1 MDSIKSFLPSSSSES
16 SQPEE
21 YDNIFTYLLS
31 FVALIF
37 TFVYDNFAY
46 IFGIVVVM
54 FGILVYIKMTKTD
67 LNSQLMSKSQTVVIE
82 GMEGMTHG
90 NNDKNSI
97 NDNNDNSD
105 NSGDAGPGTNIIK
118 TAPTSILT
126 GSGTGTAT
134 AAPYLAND
142 LITPPITTDLE
153 TKLKSDF
160 CKMHSSKNSSMTHLD
175 SECGAFGKKSS
186 CLNTDCCGW
195 AVTNDNDNPDG
206 KCRAGDKS
214 GITFKYDDA
223 GKKIDIDCYYYKG
236 NVGIGSKCVP

>member
-16 SQPEE
+16 TQPEA

-31 FVALIF
+31 FIALIF
-37 TFVYDNFAY
+37 TFIYDNFAY
-46 IFGIVVVM
+46 IFGIIVIM
-54 FGILVYIKMTKTD
+54 FGILVYIKMTKID
-67 LNSQLMSKSQTVVIE
+67 LSSQPMSKSQTVIIE

-90 NNDKNSI
+90 NDDKNGI
-97 NDNNDNSD
+97 NDNS
-105 NSGDAGPGTNIIK
+105 DAGPGTSIIK

-126 GSGTGTAT
+126 GAGTGTAT

-142 LITPPITTDLE
+142 LLTQPIDLE
-153 TKLKSDF
+153 KKLKSGF
-160 CKMHSSKNSSMTHLD
+160 CKMHASKNSSMTDLD
-175 SECGAFGKKSS
+175 SECGAFGKSS

-195 AVTNDNDNPDG
+195 AVTSDNPDG
-206 KCRAGDKS
+206 KCRVGDKS

-236 NVGIGSKCVP
+236 NSGIGNKCAQ

>member
-1 MDSIKSFLPSSSSES
+1 MDSSKSILPSSSSES

-31 FVALIF
+31 FIALIF

-46 IFGIVVVM
+46 IIGVVVTM

-67 LNSQLMSKSQTVVIE
+67 LNSQLMSKSQKVVIE

-97 NDNNDNSD
+97 NDNGDNNNDNT
-105 NSGDAGPGTNIIK
+105 GPGTSIIK

-126 GSGTGTAT
+126 GAGRGTAT
-134 AAPYLAND
+134 AAPYLTND

-153 TKLKSDF
+153 TKLKSGF
-160 CKMHSSKNSSMTHLD
+160 CKMHSSKNSSMTDLD
-175 SECGAFGKKSS
+175 SECGAFGKSS

-195 AVTNDNDNPDG
+195 AVTSDNDNPGG

-236 NVGIGSKCVP
+236 NAGIGSKCVP

>member
-16 SQPEE
+16 TQPED

-31 FVALIF
+31 FIALIF

-46 IFGIVVVM
+46 IFGIIVIM
-54 FGILVYIKMTKTD
+54 FGIMVYIKMTKTD

-90 NNDKNSI
+90 K
-97 NDNNDNSD
+97 
-105 NSGDAGPGTNIIK
+105 GDDGDTGPGTSIIK

-126 GSGTGTAT
+126 GAGTGTAT

-142 LITPPITTDLE
+142 LITPPITTELE
-153 TKLKSDF
+153 TKLKSGF
-160 CKMHSSKNSSMTHLD
+160 CKMHSSKNSSMTDLD
-175 SECGAFGKKSS
+175 SECGAFGKSS

-195 AVTNDNDNPDG
+195 AVTSDNDNPDG

-214 GITFKYDDA
+214 GITFKYNNA
-223 GKKIDIDCYYYKG
+223 NKKIDIDCYYYKG
-236 NVGIGSKCVP
+236 NAGIGSKCVQ

>member
-1 MDSIKSFLPSSSSES
+1 MDSMKSFLPSSSSES

-31 FVALIF
+31 FIALIF
-37 TFVYDNFAY
+37 TFIYDNFAY
-46 IFGIVVVM
+46 IFGIVVIM

-67 LNSQLMSKSQTVVIE
+67 LNSQLMSKSQTVIIE
-82 GMEGMTHG
+82 GMEGMTH
-90 NNDKNSI
+90 NNNVKNA
-97 NDNNDNSD
+97 DNGD
-105 NSGDAGPGTNIIK
+105 SGDAGPGTSIIK

-126 GSGTGTAT
+126 GAGTGTAT

-160 CKMHSSKNSSMTHLD
+160 CKMHASKNSSMTDLD
-175 SECGAFGKKSS
+175 SECGAFEKSS

-195 AVTNDNDNPDG
+195 AVTSDNENPDG

-214 GITFKYDDA
+214 GITFKYDA
-223 GKKIDIDCYYYKG
+223 GKKIDIDCYYYKR
-236 NVGIGSKCVP
+236 NAGIGSKCVP

>member
-1 MDSIKSFLPSSSSES
+1 MDSIKSILPSSSSSES

-31 FVALIF
+31 FIALIF

-46 IFGIVVVM
+46 IIGVVVTM

-67 LNSQLMSKSQTVVIE
+67 LNSQLMSKSQKVVIE

-90 NNDKNSI
+90 NNDKNAI
-97 NDNNDNSD
+97 NNDG
-105 NSGDAGPGTNIIK
+105 GDTGPGTSIIK

-126 GSGTGTAT
+126 GAGRGTAT
-134 AAPYLAND
+134 AAPYLTND

-153 TKLKSDF
+153 TKLKSGF
-160 CKMHSSKNSSMTHLD
+160 CKMHSSKNSSMTDLD
-175 SECGAFGKKSS
+175 SECGAFGKSS

-195 AVTNDNDNPDG
+195 AVTSDNDNPGG

-236 NVGIGSKCVP
+236 NAGIGSKCVP

>member
-1 MDSIKSFLPSSSSES
+1 MDSIKSILPSSSSES

-31 FVALIF
+31 FIVLISSF
-37 TFVYDNFAY
+37 IYDNFAY
-46 IFGIVVVM
+46 IFGIIVVM

-82 GMEGMTHG
+82 GMEGMTHS
-90 NNDKNSI
+90 NNVKNA
-97 NDNNDNSD
+97 DNSYNGD
-105 NSGDAGPGTNIIK
+105 NGDNGESSDAGPGTSVIK

-126 GSGTGTAT
+126 GAGT

-160 CKMHSSKNSSMTHLD
+160 CKMHSSKNSSMTDLD
-175 SECGAFGKKSS
+175 NECGAFGKSS

-195 AVTNDNDNPDG
+195 AVTSDNPDG

-236 NVGIGSKCVP
+236 NAGIGSKCVP

>member
-1 MDSIKSFLPSSSSES
+1 MDSINSFLPSSSSES

-31 FVALIF
+31 FIALIF
-37 TFVYDNFAY
+37 TFTYDNFAY
-46 IFGIVVVM
+46 IFGIVVIM
-54 FGILVYIKMTKTD
+54 FGIMVYIKMTKID
-67 LNSQLMSKSQTVVIE
+67 LNSQLMSKSQTVII
-82 GMEGMTHG
+82 EGMTHG

-97 NDNNDNSD
+97 NDNS
-105 NSGDAGPGTNIIK
+105 DAGPGTSIIK

-126 GSGTGTAT
+126 GAGTGTAT

-153 TKLKSDF
+153 TKLKSGF
-160 CKMHSSKNSSMTHLD
+160 CKMHSSKNSSMTDLD
-175 SECGAFGKKSS
+175 SECGAFGKSS

-195 AVTNDNDNPDG
+195 AVTNDDDNPDG

-214 GITFKYDDA
+214 GITFKYDNA

-236 NVGIGSKCVP
+236 NAGIGSKCVP

>member
-16 SQPEE
+16 SQPKE

-31 FVALIF
+31 FITLIF
-37 TFVYDNFAY
+37 TFTYDNFAY
-46 IFGIVVVM
+46 IFGIIVIM
-54 FGILVYIKMTKTD
+54 FGILVYIKMTKID

-82 GMEGMTHG
+82 GMEGMIH
-90 NNDKNSI
+90 NNNVKNA
-97 NDNNDNSD
+97 DNSD
-105 NSGDAGPGTNIIK
+105 NSDAGPGTSIIK

-126 GSGTGTAT
+126 GAGTGTST
-134 AAPYLAND
+134 AAPYLEND

-160 CKMHSSKNSSMTHLD
+160 CKMHASKNSSMTDLD
-175 SECGAFGKKSS
+175 SECGAFGKSS

-195 AVTNDNDNPDG
+195 SVTSDNPDG

-223 GKKIDIDCYYYKG
+223 GKKIDIDCHYYKG
-236 NVGIGSKCVP
+236 NAGIGSKCVP